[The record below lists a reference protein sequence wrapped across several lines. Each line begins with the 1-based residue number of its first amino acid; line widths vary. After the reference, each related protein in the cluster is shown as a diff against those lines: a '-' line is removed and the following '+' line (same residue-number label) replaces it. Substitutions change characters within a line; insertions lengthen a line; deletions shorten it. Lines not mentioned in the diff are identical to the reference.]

1 MNEPL
6 LLSILL
12 AGFTVAFFHTAIPTH
27 WLPFALTG
35 RAQGWSHTKTL
46 TVTGFAALGHTG
58 FTTLLGVLVA
68 FLGMTVDRWTGH
80 VFPWIAGGVLFAIG
94 AFFLVRQATG
104 HGHAHFLHRHDHPHD
119 HGHAHDH
126 DHHHDHHHDHA
137 HDHDHAHHHHH
148 HAEELLVE
156 PDTVEIPVRRVSD
169 RAAIMSLLA
178 LLTFSPCEGFLP
190 IYVSAVR
197 LGWAGFLLSSL
208 VLAVATTAGM
218 MIFTGITLS
227 GLHRVNLKA
236 VERYESAILGA
247 VLCVLAFVIVFV
259 ES

>member
-1 MNEPL
+1 MNQPL
-6 LLSILL
+6 LLSILA

-46 TVTGFAALGHTG
+46 TITGLAALGHTG

-68 FLGMTVDRWTGH
+68 LLGMTVDYWTGQ
-80 VFPWIAGGVLFAIG
+80 VFPWIAGGLLFAVG
-94 AFFLVRQATG
+94 LFFLVRQATG

-119 HGHAHDH
+119 HGHVHDH
-126 DHHHDHHHDHA
+126 GHHNDHEHE
-137 HDHDHAHHHHH
+137 HHHH

-156 PDTVEIPVRRVSD
+156 TDAVATPVHKVSD
-169 RAAIMSLLA
+169 RAAILSLLA

-197 LGWAGFLLSSL
+197 LGWSGFLLSSV

-218 MIFTGITLS
+218 MIFTALTLS
-227 GLHRVNLKA
+227 GLHRINLKTI
-236 VERYESAILGA
+236 ERYESGILGA

>member
-1 MNEPL
+1 MSEPL

-58 FTTLLGVLVA
+58 FTTLLGVIVA
-68 FLGMTVDRWTGH
+68 FLGMTVDHWTGQ
-80 VFPWIAGGVLFAIG
+80 VFPWIAGGVLFVIG
-94 AFFLVRQATG
+94 VFFLIRQAMG
-104 HGHAHFLHRHDHPHD
+104 RGHAHFLHRHDHPHD
-119 HGHAHDH
+119 HGHVHGHDH
-126 DHHHDHHHDHA
+126 EHHYRGIIAESHDVDLHVHK
-137 HDHDHAHHHHH
+137 
-148 HAEELLVE
+148 
-156 PDTVEIPVRRVSD
+156 TSD
-169 RAAIMSLLA
+169 RAAIVGLLA

-197 LGWAGFLLSSL
+197 LGWQGFLLSSV
-208 VLAVATTAGM
+208 VLAIATTAGM
-218 MIFTGITLS
+218 MIFTAITLS

-236 VERYESAILGA
+236 MEKYESAILGA
-247 VLCVLAFVIVFV
+247 VLCLLAFVIVFV

>member
-1 MNEPL
+1 MNQPL
-6 LLSILL
+6 LLSILA

-46 TVTGFAALGHTG
+46 TITGLAALGHTG
-58 FTTLLGVLVA
+58 FTTLLGVAVA
-68 FLGMTVDRWTGH
+68 LLGMTVDYWTGQ
-80 VFPWIAGGVLFAIG
+80 VFPWIAGGLLFAVG
-94 AFFLVRQATG
+94 VFFLVRQATG

-119 HGHAHDH
+119 HGHVHDEH
-126 DHHHDHHHDHA
+126 THHHHDHHHGVIA
-137 HDHDHAHHHHH
+137 EDHDVDVHVHK
-148 HAEELLVE
+148 
-156 PDTVEIPVRRVSD
+156 TTD
-169 RAAIMSLLA
+169 RAAILSLLA

-197 LGWAGFLLSSL
+197 LGWSGFLLSSV
-208 VLAVATTAGM
+208 VLAIATTAGM
-218 MIFTGITLS
+218 MIFTAITLS
-227 GLHRVNLKA
+227 GLHRINLKA
-236 VERYESAILGA
+236 IERYESGILGA

>member
-1 MNEPL
+1 MNAPL
-6 LLSILL
+6 TVSIVA

-27 WLPFALTG
+27 WLPFALTA
-35 RAQGWSHTKTL
+35 RAQGWNRGKTL
-46 TVTGFAALGHTG
+46 TITGLAALGHTG

-68 FLGMTVDRWTGH
+68 FLGMAVDYWTGH
-80 VFPWIAGGVLFAIG
+80 VFPWIAGGLLFAVG
-94 AFFLVRQATG
+94 AFFLIRQAMG

-119 HGHAHDH
+119 HAHAHERHHGH
-126 DHHHDHHHDHA
+126 DGLI
-137 HDHDHAHHHHH
+137 
-148 HAEELLVE
+148 AEDRELHMHVHK
-156 PDTVEIPVRRVSD
+156 TTD
-169 RAAIMSLLA
+169 RAAILSLLA

-218 MIFTGITLS
+218 LTFTAITLS
-227 GLHRVNLKA
+227 GLHRIDLKA
-236 VERYESAILGA
+236 VEKYESAILGA
-247 VLCVLAFVIVFV
+247 VLCLLAFVIVFM